1 MKLIY
6 IPLLFLAVA
15 FCKPAS
21 GQSGDNEILAQ
32 RGKGVVTQKTFSARA
47 DKIPADIRRGTL
59 RDGNRLNDVIASLL
73 LQAQLA
79 ADAREAGF
87 DDQEIVKE
95 RMRLAAETEL
105 GGAWLQHYVKSHPAA
120 DYETLA
126 YEYYQLNRDTM
137 LSQPKIDVSHILIS
151 TQQRSDDEAMELAV
165 TVRQELVNDPDSFDD
180 LVLQYSDDPSAS
192 ANHGKFVG
200 IYKGGMAKP
209 FEVAAFALS
218 DGEISQPVKTRYGYH
233 IILLNK
239 HIPGSPRQFEEVK
252 SQLMKAERDRHEAR
266 IQNEYLS
273 GLTSLSTE
281 VTKEALEEMV
291 RRQFGESSVEQKP
304 DGGKPE

>member
-1 MKLIY
+1 MKRIY
-6 IPLLFLAVA
+6 IPMLFLAVVFSGPSSA
-15 FCKPAS
+15 QAS
-21 GQSGDNEILAQ
+21 DIEILAT

-47 DKIPADIRRGTL
+47 DKIPADLRRGAL

-87 DDQEIVKE
+87 DDREIVKE
-95 RMRLAAETEL
+95 RMRLAAEAEL
-105 GGAWLQHYVKSHPAA
+105 GGAWLQHYVKSQPAA

-151 TQQRSDDEAMELAV
+151 TEQRSDDQAMELAV
-165 TVRQELVNDPDSFDD
+165 TVRQKLVNDPASFDD

-200 IYKGGMAKP
+200 IYKGEMTKS
-209 FEVAAFALS
+209 FEDTAFALS

-233 IILLNK
+233 IILLDK
-239 HIPGSPRQFEEVK
+239 HIARTQRQFGEVK
-252 SQLMKAERDRHEAR
+252 AKLMKAERERHESR
-266 IQNEYLS
+266 IKTEYLS

-281 VTKEALEEMV
+281 VTKEALEKMV
-291 RRQFGESSVEQKP
+291 KRQFGEEYVE
-304 DGGKPE
+304 